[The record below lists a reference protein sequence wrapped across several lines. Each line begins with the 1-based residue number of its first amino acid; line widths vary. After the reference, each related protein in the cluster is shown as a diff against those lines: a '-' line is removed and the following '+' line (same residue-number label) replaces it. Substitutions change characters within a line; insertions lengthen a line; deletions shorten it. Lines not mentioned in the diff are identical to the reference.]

1 MYRVLIAGLTISVMG
16 AAVAATDPAELSRI
30 ARERAATM
38 SVPEVPKDAQQA
50 ARAEA
55 AAAVGIERG
64 KQAFE
69 RMVQQQRE
77 RSEVATDLSD
87 VGIDKKDDEV
97 PKPQLPGRLVVAI
110 SSSMPEETI
119 RAYARQLEGI
129 PEGVFVLRGF
139 IGGARAVTPTVEWIE
154 KALRKKP
161 TCRDCGHYRVEIVV
175 DPLAYQ
181 MLGVKRVPAMTFL
194 PGVQDLRHCD
204 ADVLRAASIAYGAV
218 SVHGAINAIAKDVAI
233 PSGLLKKLGERS

>member
-1 MYRVLIAGLTISVMG
+1 MRRFIAIALVALAIT
-16 AAVAATDPAELSRI
+16 AANAATDPAELARV
-30 ARERAATM
+30 ARERAA
-38 SVPEVPKDAQQA
+38 SIPVPEVPKDVQQT

-69 RMVQQQRE
+69 RMAEQQRE
-77 RSEVATDLSD
+77 RSEVPTDLSE
-87 VGIDKKDDEV
+87 VGIDRKDDST
-97 PKPQLPGRLVVAI
+97 PKTQLPGRLLVAI
-110 SSSMPEETI
+110 SSSLPEETI

-129 PEGVFVLRGF
+129 PEAVLVLRGF
-139 IGGARAVTPTVEWIE
+139 IGGARSVTPTVEWIE

-161 TCRDCGHYRVEIVV
+161 SCKDCGHYRVDIVV

-181 MLGVKRVPAMTFL
+181 MLGIKRVPAMTFL

-204 ADVLRAASIAYGAV
+204 AETLRAASVAYGAV
-218 SVHGAINAIAKDVAI
+218 SVHGAMNAIAKDVAI
-233 PSGLLKKLGERS
+233 PAGLMAKLGGRS

>member
-1 MYRVLIAGLTISVMG
+1 VKRHLVSVVAAAALGIAHG
-16 AAVAATDPAELSRI
+16 ATDPAELGRI
-30 ARERAATM
+30 ARERAATV
-38 SVPEVPKDAQQA
+38 SVPEVPNDAQQS

-55 AAAVGIERG
+55 AAAIGVERG

-69 RMVQQQRE
+69 RMVEQRRE
-77 RSEVATDLSD
+77 RSEVSTDLSE
-87 VGIDKKDDEV
+87 VGIDKKEEDA

-139 IGGARAVTPTVEWIE
+139 IGGARAVTPTVEWVE

-161 TCRDCGHYRVEIVV
+161 SCRDCGHYRVEIVV
-175 DPLAYQ
+175 DPLAFQ
-181 MLGVKRVPAMTFL
+181 MLGITRVPAMTFL

-218 SVHGAINAIAKDVAI
+218 SVHGAVNAIAKDVAI
-233 PSGLLKKLGERS
+233 PQGLLKKLRERS